1 MDVTALINLVNE
13 TRFYWLPALNLAL
26 LWLVVREVRRLLRA
40 GRETS

>member
-26 LWLVVREVRRLLRA
+26 LWLVVGEVRGLFGDGH
-40 GRETS
+40 GR